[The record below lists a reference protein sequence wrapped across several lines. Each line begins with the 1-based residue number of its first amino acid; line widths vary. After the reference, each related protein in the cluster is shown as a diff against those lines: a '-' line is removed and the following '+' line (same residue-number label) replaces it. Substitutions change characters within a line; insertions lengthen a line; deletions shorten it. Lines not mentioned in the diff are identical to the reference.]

1 MILLVPWIVLGAWQ
15 IAIPVDGLNDQN
27 AAAFR
32 ERIVD
37 YFKSRT
43 DDAGQPVTVQV
54 TTRNSL
60 ATITVDCPVP
70 AVALS
75 DLNKALKGS
84 PFSLR
89 FDKGDGGHWMLLGRA
104 SFCWTSE
111 SKLSEERVTK
121 LRTLLKGI
129 GLGAPSIDVVSS
141 AAKTGY
147 QNTLRIVFGPDQ
159 SAPAFKIVEILEGE
173 GHRNPDLVWE
183 KGDRTRC
190 GARRSGSERE

>member
-1 MILLVPWIVLGAWQ
+1 MILLVPWILLGAWQ
-15 IAIPVDGLNDQN
+15 IVIPVDGLNDQN

-32 ERIVD
+32 ERIVE

-54 TTRNSL
+54 TTRNNL
-60 ATITVDCPVP
+60 ATLTIDCPVGS
-70 AVALS
+70 VALS
-75 DLNKALKGS
+75 ELSKALKDS
-84 PFSLR
+84 PFSLKL
-89 FDKGDGGHWMLLGRA
+89 DKKDGAHWMLLGRA

-111 SKLSEERVTK
+111 AKLSEEQVGR

-129 GLGAPSIDVVSS
+129 GLGTASIDVVSTQR
-141 AAKTGY
+141 KCHH
-147 QNTLRIVFGPDQ
+147 QNTLRIVLEPDQ
-159 SAPAFKIVEILEGE
+159 SAPAFKIVEILERE
-173 GHRNPDLVWE
+173 GHRNPDLIWE